1 MRSSRRSTAYG
12 RSSADMDLG
21 DELYKEIILDNYK
34 SKKNRRRLEDADLK
48 REGFNPSCGDDIE
61 LFLKLD
67 GETVTEATYEGVGC
81 SICVAS
87 ANMLCNAITG
97 ASVEQATEV
106 LGRMRAMLV
115 DGEEPDFPDAA
126 ADLEALQGVKQFP
139 VRIKCAML
147 AWNTLEQML
156 QDAGLTA

>member
-1 MRSSRRSTAYG
+1 
-12 RSSADMDLG
+12 MDIG
-21 DELYKEIILDNYK
+21 DDLYKEIILDNYK
-34 SKKNRRRLEDADLK
+34 SKKNRKRLEDATHT

-61 LFLKLD
+61 LFLKID
-67 GETVTEATYEGVGC
+67 GETVTEATYDGVGC

-97 ASVEQATEV
+97 SPVSHAADI
-106 LGRMRAMLV
+106 LGRMRGMLV
-115 DGEEPDFPDAA
+115 EGNEPDFPDEA
-126 ADLEALQGVKQFP
+126 ADLEALQGVRQFP

-156 QDAGLTA
+156 QDAGLLD

>member
-1 MRSSRRSTAYG
+1 
-12 RSSADMDLG
+12 MDIG
-21 DELYKEIILDNYK
+21 DDLYKEIILDNYK
-34 SKKNRRRLEDADLK
+34 SKKNRKRLEDATHS

-61 LFLKLD
+61 LFLKID
-67 GETVTEATYEGVGC
+67 GDTVTEVSYDGVGC

-87 ANMLCNAITG
+87 ANMLCNAIKG
-97 ASVEQATEV
+97 QSVAQAADV
-106 LGRMRAMLV
+106 LGRMRGMLV
-115 DGEEPDFPDAA
+115 DGSEPDFPDEA

-156 QDAGLTA
+156 QDAGLLN

>member
-1 MRSSRRSTAYG
+1 
-12 RSSADMDLG
+12 MDIG
-21 DELYKEIILDNYK
+21 DDLYKEIILDNYK
-34 SKKNRRRLEDADLK
+34 SKKNRKRLEDATHS

-61 LFLKLD
+61 LFLKID
-67 GETVTEATYEGVGC
+67 GDTVTEATYDGVGC

-87 ANMLCNAITG
+87 ANMLCNAIKG
-97 ASVEQATEV
+97 APVSHAADI
-106 LGRMRAMLV
+106 LGRMRGMLV
-115 DGEEPDFPDAA
+115 DGSEPDFPGEA

-156 QDAGLTA
+156 QDAGLLN